1 MGVKPL
7 KRFGQNYLKDQN
19 TIEKIAR
26 VFSPQKN
33 DSVIEIGPGWGAL
46 TSEIYDK
53 VNNYAAIEIDTRVI
67 ESLKEKFPY
76 VTILNADFLKTDFGI
91 IPFPPKYRVI
101 GNIPYNITAPIL
113 FRLMEFNSL
122 FSDALLMV
130 QYEVAARLTAPPRT
144 KQYGLLTVIL
154 NYFADVKLEFKI
166 SPNVFYPKPKVSSAI
181 ISLKFRDYP
190 DKAEDESRFV
200 ALVKAAFATRRKT
213 IRNSL
218 KNSIFESYINFDLP
232 VNLNK
237 RAEDLTVSDFVN
249 LSNFISQKDAGR

>member
-1 MGVKPL
+1 MGIKPL
-7 KRFGQNYLKDQN
+7 RRFGQNYLNDKN

-26 VFSPQKN
+26 IFAPQKN
-33 DSVIEIGPGWGAL
+33 DSVIEIGPGLGAL
-46 TSEIYDK
+46 TAEIHNK
-53 VNNYAAIEIDTRVI
+53 VKNYAAVEIDKRVI
-67 ESLKEKFPY
+67 KTLNEKFPG

-91 IPFPPKYRVI
+91 IPFPPEYRVI

-113 FRLMEFNSL
+113 FRLIEYNSL
-122 FSDALLMV
+122 FYDALLMV
-130 QYEVAARLTAPPRT
+130 QYEVAERLTASPNS

-181 ISLKFRDYP
+181 ISLKFTERNP
-190 DKAEDESRFV
+190 KVEEKKLFI

-213 IRNSL
+213 LRNSL
-218 KNSIFESYINFDLP
+218 KNSIFKSYLNLDLP

-237 RAEDLTVSDFVN
+237 RAEDLTVNDFVN
-249 LSNFISQKDAGR
+249 LSNFISRNYAGR